1 MQDAIVAAAAD
12 EFRSSSGSADGSQE
26 AVAIDDSGDGNAATV
41 KGSTKSAAAPHV
53 AGNARHGKDA
63 TRKST
68 REAVKSDKAGRG
80 RDVKND
86 AKGKGA
92 KETGA
97 DAAAEAPTSA
107 RPKLPRPEGVAPCP
121 RCHSEETKFCYYNNY
136 NIKQPRYFCRGCQR
150 YWTAGGMLRNVPVGA
165 GRRKNK
171 NGSTAAAA
179 TEDEDGGAATL
190 AGRILAGVG
199 TGARGQLSG
208 LARAA
213 AGMKSERRDGSSDGS
228 VTEADGDDARIPAG
242 SAVPGFGWFGT
253 PSQFSRATSGMGA
266 GSSGEGVADGVA
278 ANAPADFGSMLGS
291 MMANPFLAV
300 QAAQAMHAGGWTGV
314 NHDAMSAAAA
324 QMAMYAQAQA
334 AAAAGG
340 GADASG
346 NASAAATRGGYNPLL
361 GGGTVPGTQNGAAP
375 HKPTASAFTA
385 LPAHLQM
392 QLSGGLSMSQSGDAS
407 PRAAAAP
414 TTALASSAS
423 ADASASVAP
432 QTQAPAAAEG
442 TATAANT
449 GAAVPGAPTAAAVPG
464 SGFFPP
470 AAGVGGASAPNWAAM
485 LSMMGPAVAAM
496 QQHAAAVAA
505 ANHHHQQQQQQHPV
519 VAAAAAAAAAG
530 LNPQQMQQITAALA
544 SGAFGGTSPPAQ
556 APTAAE
562 KSSVAAHAPGS
573 RSRAG
578 SAGSDDAAP
587 STAGGR
593 DYREAGVNGSKRFKV
608 SEDRA
613 GHAG

>member
-1 MQDAIVAAAAD
+1 MK
-12 EFRSSSGSADGSQE
+12 GSA
-26 AVAIDDSGDGNAATV
+26 
-41 KGSTKSAAAPHV
+41 KGAAAPHV
-53 AGNARHGKDA
+53 AGNGRHGKDA

-179 TEDEDGGAATL
+179 TEDEDGAAATL

-228 VTEADGDDARIPAG
+228 VTEADGDDARIPAA

-346 NASAAATRGGYNPLL
+346 TR
-361 GGGTVPGTQNGAAP
+361 AP
-375 HKPTASAFTA
+375 PRKPTPPRKRSRRRGEGTTLSSAEAPFREPRTE
-385 LPAHLQM
+385 PRRTNRRRRR
-392 QLSGGLSMSQSGDAS
+392 S
-407 PRAAAAP
+407 PRFLRISRCNSRADSRCLSRETRRLARRRRRPPRSPPPPPPTRWRPSRRRRRHQAP
-414 TTALASSAS
+414 
-423 ADASASVAP
+423 P
-432 QTQAPAAAEG
+432 KEPPRPPTQARLSRAPPPQRRC
-442 TATAANT
+442 
-449 GAAVPGAPTAAAVPG
+449 PGLV
-464 SGFFPP
+464 SFPP
-470 AAGVGGASAPNWAAM
+470 PRGLAAR
-485 LSMMGPAVAAM
+485 LR
-496 QQHAAAVAA
+496 
-505 ANHHHQQQQQQHPV
+505 
-519 VAAAAAAAAAG
+519 
-530 LNPQQMQQITAALA
+530 
-544 SGAFGGTSPPAQ
+544 
-556 APTAAE
+556 PT
-562 KSSVAAHAPGS
+562 GRRCS
-573 RSRAG
+573 R
-578 SAGSDDAAP
+578 
-587 STAGGR
+587 
-593 DYREAGVNGSKRFKV
+593 
-608 SEDRA
+608 
-613 GHAG
+613 